1 MEGAAEATALISS
14 PIAVMATLAAVAAFF
29 FWIARV
35 TGWALFKYLIPLIWI
50 YAVPMVMSNT
60 GVLPNASPAYD
71 LLGTYGLPVVIV
83 MLLLSV
89 DVGAAIRTMGRG
101 IGVMLLGT
109 LGVVVGAP
117 IAYFV
122 VHRWLAPD
130 AWTGFGALSGSWI
143 GGTGNLFAAAEAL
156 GAPPEMS
163 GLAVLADSAIYV
175 VWLPLLLGS
184 KSFADRFNRWAKV
197 PPERLKRL
205 EELETEAIDG
215 TAPATIA
222 QLLYLAA
229 IALIT
234 TWAAIWLA
242 GVLPVVS
249 LPELSIFGAT
259 VPAAEVISG
268 GTWRILLVTT
278 FGIALSFT
286 GAKNLPG
293 SHNLAMALL
302 YIFVARMGASA
313 SLEAFAEQAVPF
325 VAGAAIWIFVHG
337 LFLLAGAKLLRV
349 DVHSVAIASA
359 ANIGGAASAPVV
371 AAHHRENLV
380 PASILMALLGYA
392 LGNYLAILTGHLCR
406 LVGAL

>member
-1 MEGAAEATALISS
+1 METAAEATALISS
-14 PIAVMATLAAVAAFF
+14 PIAVMAVLAGTAAFF
-29 FWIARV
+29 FWLARV

-50 YAVPMVMSNT
+50 YAVPMVLSNT
-60 GVLPNASPAYD
+60 GVLPARSPAYD
-71 LLGTYGLPVVIV
+71 LLGEYGLPVVIV

-89 DVGAAIRTMGRG
+89 DVAAAIRVMGRG
-101 IGVMLLGT
+101 VGVMLLGT

-117 IAYFV
+117 VGYFV
-122 VHRWLAPD
+122 VHRWLAPE

-156 GAPPEMS
+156 GAPPEMA

-184 KSFADRFNRWAKV
+184 RSIAERFNRWARV
-197 PPERLKRL
+197 PPERLERL
-205 EELETEAIDG
+205 EEIEAEAVGGTEPPSI
-215 TAPATIA
+215 P

-229 IALIT
+229 IALGA

-242 GVLPVVS
+242 AVLPEVS
-249 LPELSIFGAT
+249 LPEFTLGGA
-259 VPAAEVISG
+259 VIPEAVVISG

-278 FGIALSFT
+278 IGIALSFT
-286 GAKNLPG
+286 GAKRLPG

-302 YIFVARMGASA
+302 YVFVARMGASA
-313 SLEAFAEQAVPF
+313 SLEAFAEQALPF
-325 VAGAAIWIFVHG
+325 VLGAAIWIVVHG
-337 LFLLAGAKLLRV
+337 LFCLAGARLLHV
-349 DVHSVAIASA
+349 DIHSVAIASA

-380 PASILMALLGYA
+380 PASILMALIGYA

>member
-1 MEGAAEATALISS
+1 MEGAAEATTLISS
-14 PIAVMATLAAVAAFF
+14 PIAVTATLAAVAALF
-29 FWIARV
+29 FWLERA
-35 TGWALFKYLIPLIWI
+35 TGWKLFKYMIPLIWI
-50 YAVPMVMSNT
+50 YAVPMALSNT
-60 GVLPNASPAYD
+60 GVLPHSSPAYD

-83 MLLLSV
+83 LLLLSV
-89 DVGAAIRTMGRG
+89 DVGAAVRIMGRG

-117 IAYFV
+117 VGFLV
-122 VHRWLAPD
+122 VHRWLAPE

-143 GGTGNLFAAAEAL
+143 GGTGNLFAVAEAL
-156 GAPPEMS
+156 SAPPEMS

-175 VWLPLLLGS
+175 IWLPVLLGS
-184 KSFADRFNRWAKV
+184 KSFAERFNRWAKV
-197 PPERLKRL
+197 PPERLRRL
-205 EELETEAIDG
+205 EALETESIE
-215 TAPATIA
+215 ATSPVTVA

-229 IALIT
+229 IALLA
-234 TWAAIWLA
+234 TWGAVWLA
-242 GVLPVVS
+242 GVLPEVT
-249 LPELSIFGAT
+249 LPALSISGASI
-259 VPAAEVISG
+259 PAEVVIST

-286 GAKNLPG
+286 GAKRLPG

-313 SLEAFAEQAVPF
+313 SLEAFAGQAVPF
-325 VAGAAIWIFVHG
+325 VAGAAIWIAIHG
-337 LFLLAGAKLLRV
+337 LFCLAGARLLHV
-349 DVHSVAIASA
+349 DIHSVAIASA

-380 PASILMALLGYA
+380 PASILMALIGYA
-392 LGNYLAILTGHLCR
+392 LGNYLGIVTGHLCR